1 MKVPKI
7 NEHIQA
13 YNIAQTKLSKDREID
28 IRHTAEKKEVLR
40 LQETRTE
47 RAKRLDLIKGRNVD
61 VDC

>member
-1 MKVPKI
+1 MKVTKI
-7 NEHIQA
+7 DKHIQA
-13 YNIAQTKLSKDREID
+13 YNVAQTKLSKDRELD